1 MADDVKVIV
10 KDNQEIVSL
19 FIGTNTGQWIDV
31 AGGIE
36 YTAGNVT
43 INGHFE
49 VDGDVYIADE
59 MQVDG
64 GIRSTYYNKIGGLP
78 TEYLMADGSVT
89 TGGTPWV
96 DVAGGIEYT
105 AGNVTIGR
113 DIQVDGDSTFQEVS
127 TTTLS
132 CDGLDASGVA
142 NLDGGARITIDNEYT
157 DNADAIAGGLSIGDV
172 YRTGDLMKIVH

>member
-1 MADDVKVIV
+1 
-10 KDNQEIVSL
+10 
-19 FIGTNTGQWIDV
+19 
-31 AGGIE
+31 
-36 YTAGNVT
+36 
-43 INGHFE
+43 
-49 VDGDVYIADE
+49 
-59 MQVDG
+59 
-64 GIRSTYYNKIGGLP
+64 
-78 TEYLMADGSVT
+78 MADGSVT

-113 DIQVDGDSTFQEVS
+113 DVQVDGDATFQEVS
-127 TTTLS
+127 TTALS